1 MADYL
6 NEIRSRLEKIV
17 KESNGEYEEAD
28 YGLINSELKNFN
40 LLVFRRAKTECS
52 GKRGEPGQDYFKVH
66 IIKENYIPEGAV
78 QEVIDAL
85 EAPSADGIKFSDDGI
100 KFKLT
105 GDPVTYDYSSKGS
118 SDVVIE
124 MATVTFTRPERRY

>member
-1 MADYL
+1 MKSKKKFELFNDG
-6 NEIRSRLEKIV
+6 IV
-17 KESNGEYEEAD
+17 FIYNAKKNKSSFN

-66 IIKENYIPEGAV
+66 IIRENYIPEGAV
-78 QEVIDAL
+78 QKVIDVL
-85 EAPSADGIKFSDDGI
+85 EAPSADGI

>member
-6 NEIRSRLEKIV
+6 NEIRSRLEKFV
-17 KESNGEYEEAD
+17 KESTGEYEEAD

-40 LLVFRRAKTECS
+40 LLVFRRAKTGCS

-78 QEVIDAL
+78 QEVIDVL
-85 EAPSADGIKFSDDGI
+85 EAPSADGI

>member
-85 EAPSADGIKFSDDGI
+85 EAPSADGIKFSADGI